1 MDISGGSAIITGGAG
16 GFGGATA
23 RRLAKLGASV
33 VIADVGE
40 ERGKALAH
48 EIGNGAVFVPTD
60 IMDEA
65 SLENAAD
72 VAVRIAPL
80 RVAVVAHGGPP
91 SPAKAGLLLDPEG
104 KRLATA
110 HFAHTI
116 QVYLTSAFTVS
127 AIAAEHMARNAPL
140 ANGQRGLIINTGSI
154 AAYETGPGSLAYGA
168 SKGGITTMALVLA
181 RELAPYQIRSMVIAP
196 GNFRTFAYE
205 TAGIDLEKYAARLA
219 ERALS
224 PQRMGEPDEYAMLAQ
239 QIVENDYLNGTTIRL
254 DAGARL

>member
-23 RRLAKLGASV
+23 RRLAKLGARV
-33 VIADVGE
+33 VIADLAE
-40 ERGKALAH
+40 ERGRALAE
-48 EIGNGAVFVPTD
+48 EIGNGAVFVRTD
-60 IMDEA
+60 IMDEG
-65 SLENAAD
+65 SIQQAAD
-72 VAVRIAPL
+72 CAARIAPL

-91 SPAKAGLLLDPEG
+91 SPARPGPLLGADG

-127 AIAAEHMARNAPL
+127 AIAAEHMAKSEPL

-168 SKGGITTMALVLA
+168 SKGGIITMALVLA
-181 RELAPYQIRSMVIAP
+181 RELAPHQIRSMVIAP
-196 GNFRTFAYE
+196 GNFRTFAYA
-205 TAGIDLEKYAARLA
+205 TAGIDLEKYSEQLAA
-219 ERALS
+219 RALS
-224 PQRMGEPDEYAMLAQ
+224 PRRMGEPDEYAMLAQ

>member
-1 MDISGGSAIITGGAG
+1 MDISGGSAVITGGAG

-23 RRLAKLGASV
+23 RRLAKMGASV
-33 VIADVGE
+33 VIADVAE
-40 ERGKALAH
+40 ERGRALAS
-48 EIGNGAVFVPTD
+48 EIGNGALFVHTD
-60 IMDEA
+60 IMDEKSIQQA
-65 SLENAAD
+65 VDA
-72 VAVRIAPL
+72 AVRIAPL
-80 RVAVVAHGGPP
+80 RVTVVAHGGPP
-91 SPAKAGLLLDPEG
+91 TPSKGGPLIGADG

-127 AIAAEHMARNAPL
+127 AISAELMAKNDPL

-168 SKGGITTMALVLA
+168 SKGGIVTMALVLA
-181 RELAPYQIRSMVIAP
+181 RELAPHQIRSMVIAP

-205 TAGIDLEKYAARLA
+205 TAGIDLEKYSEQLGA
-219 ERALS
+219 RALT
-224 PQRMGEPDEYAMLAQ
+224 PRRMGEPDEYAMLAQ

>member
-1 MDISGGSAIITGGAG
+1 MDIAGGSVVITGGAG

-23 RRLAKLGASV
+23 RRMAKMGAHV
-33 VIADVGE
+33 VIADVAE
-40 ERGKALAH
+40 ARGRALAA
-48 EIGNGAVFVPTD
+48 EIGNGAVFVHAD
-60 IMDEA
+60 IMDES
-65 SLENAAD
+65 SLEQAFAA
-72 VAVRIAPL
+72 ASQIAPL

-91 SPAKAGLLLDPEG
+91 SPAKAGLLLGSDG
-104 KRLATA
+104 KRLTTA

-116 QVYLTSAFTVS
+116 QVYLISAFTVS
-127 AIAAEHMARNAPL
+127 AIAAEHMAKTEPL
-140 ANGQRGLIINTGSI
+140 ANGQRGLIINTGSV

-205 TAGIDLEKYAARLA
+205 TAGIDLDQYADKLA
-219 ERALS
+219 ERALV
-224 PQRMGEPDEYAMLAQ
+224 PKRMGEPDEYAMLAQ